1 MEFTCES
8 SMQDQRL
15 AIPAPAAD
23 APCSLIAPRKMPRA
37 CIPKWP
43 RGASPPHFT
52 HHLLPL
58 TPKSSS
64 VKCDSCTNSHGGT
77 AQGTAARRDVAGPAA
92 PPPVLPRP
100 PPLHHEPTRV
110 CRLDHLQVHASL
122 GHDLASPT
130 SERPRQAGHQP
141 APSMAPESLR
151 FYSTGTADVTDE
163 DSIGVNKEAV
173 RTEGAAQTAG
183 AQADWRPRGPFSAP
197 VPQGTRRPAGGRGS
211 AGSSQ
216 KLLAAFW
223 GLSVK
228 QECQGSRSQCV
239 GLRVAVTGQ
248 RAVGSVTGS
257 HHLCPMALP
266 RACAG
271 VGRGAGYPGRVNG
284 AAKQEGKKPRGCR
297 RCRGQRASHRSQE
310 EGQGKQARG
319 CGPVQTRNVPRE
331 ISLQAERAA
340 GNQRGQAQ
348 AKLRSR

>member
-1 MEFTCES
+1 M
-8 SMQDQRL
+8 
-15 AIPAPAAD
+15 AGP
-23 APCSLIAPRKMPRA
+23 PREPQ
-37 CIPKWP
+37 
-43 RGASPPHFT
+43 
-52 HHLLPL
+52 L
-58 TPKSSS
+58 
-64 VKCDSCTNSHGGT
+64 
-77 AQGTAARRDVAGPAA
+77 VAPAA

-100 PPLHHEPTRV
+100 PPLHHEPTGV
-110 CRLDHLQVHASL
+110 CRLDHLQVRASL

-151 FYSTGTADVTDE
+151 FYPTGTADVTDE
-163 DSIGVNKEAV
+163 DSIGANKEAV
-173 RTEGAAQTAG
+173 GTEGAAQTAG

-197 VPQGTRRPAGGRGS
+197 VPQGTGRPAGGRGS

-248 RAVGSVTGS
+248 SAVASVTGS

-271 VGRGAGYPGRVNG
+271 VGGGWVPRKGEWGSKARGEKAPRVPALQRAEGEPPKPGGRPGEAGPRLRPRSDAGRPAGDLTAGRVCCGQSARPGPGQAAEQVKVSEGG
-284 AAKQEGKKPRGCR
+284 AAQTCEAALRG
-297 RCRGQRASHRSQE
+297 
-310 EGQGKQARG
+310 
-319 CGPVQTRNVPRE
+319 
-331 ISLQAERAA
+331 ERARPHEQESGWEGRRRA
-340 GNQRGQAQ
+340 PQRRKAL
-348 AKLRSR
+348 A

>member
-1 MEFTCES
+1 
-8 SMQDQRL
+8 
-15 AIPAPAAD
+15 
-23 APCSLIAPRKMPRA
+23 
-37 CIPKWP
+37 
-43 RGASPPHFT
+43 
-52 HHLLPL
+52 
-58 TPKSSS
+58 
-64 VKCDSCTNSHGGT
+64 
-77 AQGTAARRDVAGPAA
+77 
-92 PPPVLPRP
+92 
-100 PPLHHEPTRV
+100 
-110 CRLDHLQVHASL
+110 
-122 GHDLASPT
+122 
-130 SERPRQAGHQP
+130 
-141 APSMAPESLR
+141 MAPESLR

-197 VPQGTRRPAGGRGS
+197 VPQGTGRPAGGRGS

-248 RAVGSVTGS
+248 RAVASVTGS

-271 VGRGAGYPGRVNG
+271 VGGAGYPGRVNG

-297 RCRGQRASHRSQE
+297 RSSVTRERLQRASHRSQE

-319 CGPVQTRNVPRE
+319 CGPIQTRDVPRE
-331 ISLQAERAA
+331 ISLQAECAA

>member
-1 MEFTCES
+1 MTAL
-8 SMQDQRL
+8 RTL
-15 AIPAPAAD
+15 TAGP
-23 APCSLIAPRKMPRA
+23 PREPQ
-37 CIPKWP
+37 
-43 RGASPPHFT
+43 
-52 HHLLPL
+52 L
-58 TPKSSS
+58 
-64 VKCDSCTNSHGGT
+64 
-77 AQGTAARRDVAGPAA
+77 VAPAA
-92 PPPVLPRP
+92 PPPVLPPP
-100 PPLHHEPTRV
+100 PPLHHEPTGV
-110 CRLDHLQVHASL
+110 CRLDHLQVRASL

-141 APSMAPESLR
+141 TPSMAPESLR
-151 FYSTGTADVTDE
+151 FYPTGTADVTDE

-197 VPQGTRRPAGGRGS
+197 VPQGTGRPAGGRGS

-248 RAVGSVTGS
+248 RAVASVTGS

-271 VGRGAGYPGRVNG
+271 EGRGAGYPGRVNG

-297 RCRGQRASHRSQE
+297 RSSVTRERLQRA
-310 EGQGKQARG
+310 EGEPPKPGGRPGEAGPRLRPRPDAGRPAGDLTAGRVCCGQSARPGPGQAAEQVKVSEGGAAQTCEAALRG
-319 CGPVQTRNVPRE
+319 
-331 ISLQAERAA
+331 ERARPHEQESGWEGRRRA
-340 GNQRGQAQ
+340 PQRRKGLA
-348 AKLRSR
+348 